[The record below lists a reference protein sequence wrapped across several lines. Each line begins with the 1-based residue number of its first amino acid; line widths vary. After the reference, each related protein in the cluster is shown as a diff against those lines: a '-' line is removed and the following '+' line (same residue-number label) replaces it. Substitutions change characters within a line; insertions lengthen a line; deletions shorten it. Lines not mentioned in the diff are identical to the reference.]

1 MSTQDYEKLGVFYL
15 GQMYD
20 LANRRRLD
28 DPILYDSKDLVTHA
42 VCVGMTGSGK
52 TGLGIAL
59 LEEAAIDQ
67 VPALVIDPK
76 GDLPN
81 LLLNFPQL
89 RGSDFAPWI
98 NEDDARRKGVSPVD
112 YAEQQATLWK
122 DGLAE
127 WRQDGARI
135 QRLRDAADF
144 AVYTPGSNAGLP
156 ISVLKS
162 FAAPPG
168 EILED
173 SEAFHD
179 RVTTTVSSL
188 LGLLGIKAD
197 PLQSR
202 EHILMANLLGNAWA
216 GGRNLDLPSLIQ
228 EIHKPPMARVG
239 VLEIETFYPAQE
251 RFGLAIQLNNL
262 IASPGFARWMDGDPL
277 DIGALLHSP
286 SGKPR
291 VSIFSIAHLSEAE
304 RMFFVSL
311 LLNQLLGW
319 VRMQSGTTSLRALLY
334 MDEIAGYCPPV
345 AEPPSKKPLLTL
357 MKQARAF
364 GVGLVLATQ
373 NPVDL
378 DYKGL
383 GNAGTWFIG
392 KLQTERD
399 KARVLDG
406 LEGAAASASA
416 EFDRASIERVL
427 SQFGNRIF
435 LMNNVHESAPVVM
448 ETRWT
453 LSYLRGPLTRNQIK
467 TLMDPRRRGDAAPTG
482 ASAPTA
488 TRVRPTERAPAPT
501 PAALSGAS
509 TTRPVLP
516 PEIPQFF
523 APPRSIPAGAMWI
536 YQPMLMGSATIRYRD
551 AKVDVDVEEQPVYLA
566 AFGGGPVP
574 VDWMAATEAGF
585 AESEVQSEPM
595 VGASFAPLPAAAT
608 KLKSYDAW
616 NKDYVAM
623 LANTRRLDLLLS
635 PGFKASSKP
644 GEPERDFRGRLAQL
658 ARERRDA
665 LAEKLRQKYAS
676 KTAMLQERLRR
687 AHQAVEAQQQQA
699 SQARTQTIVSFG
711 ATLLSAFTGRKVSS
725 AGTIG
730 RAATAMRGAGRSMKE
745 SSDVGRAEENVEA
758 VKKQLAELDARFQ
771 GELDALGGVGDPTT
785 ETLEQLS
792 LSPKKANISVRAVA
806 LVWVPVTTRY

>member
-1 MSTQDYEKLGVFYL
+1 
-15 GQMYD
+15 
-20 LANRRRLD
+20 
-28 DPILYDSKDLVTHA
+28 
-42 VCVGMTGSGK
+42 
-52 TGLGIAL
+52 
-59 LEEAAIDQ
+59 
-67 VPALVIDPK
+67 
-76 GDLPN
+76 
-81 LLLNFPQL
+81 
-89 RGSDFAPWI
+89 
-98 NEDDARRKGVSPVD
+98 
-112 YAEQQATLWK
+112 
-122 DGLAE
+122 
-127 WRQDGARI
+127 
-135 QRLRDAADF
+135 
-144 AVYTPGSNAGLP
+144 
-156 ISVLKS
+156 
-162 FAAPPG
+162 
-168 EILED
+168 
-173 SEAFHD
+173 
-179 RVTTTVSSL
+179 
-188 LGLLGIKAD
+188 
-197 PLQSR
+197 
-202 EHILMANLLGNAWA
+202 
-216 GGRNLDLPSLIQ
+216 
-228 EIHKPPMARVG
+228 
-239 VLEIETFYPAQE
+239 
-251 RFGLAIQLNNL
+251 
-262 IASPGFARWMDGDPL
+262 
-277 DIGALLHSP
+277 
-286 SGKPR
+286 
-291 VSIFSIAHLSEAE
+291 
-304 RMFFVSL
+304 
-311 LLNQLLGW
+311 
-319 VRMQSGTTSLRALLY
+319 
-334 MDEIAGYCPPV
+334 
-345 AEPPSKKPLLTL
+345 
-357 MKQARAF
+357 
-364 GVGLVLATQ
+364 
-373 NPVDL
+373 
-378 DYKGL
+378 
-383 GNAGTWFIG
+383 
-392 KLQTERD
+392 
-399 KARVLDG
+399 
-406 LEGAAASASA
+406 
-416 EFDRASIERVL
+416 
-427 SQFGNRIF
+427 
-435 LMNNVHESAPVVM
+435 
-448 ETRWT
+448 
-453 LSYLRGPLTRNQIK
+453 
-467 TLMDPRRRGDAAPTG
+467 
-482 ASAPTA
+482 
-488 TRVRPTERAPAPT
+488 
-501 PAALSGAS
+501 
-509 TTRPVLP
+509 
-516 PEIPQFF
+516 
-523 APPRSIPAGAMWI
+523 MWI